1 MGRVRCRLPHI
12 PPSTVTQLLSLGTAF
27 HVPVHASLP
36 PHLPQRVC
44 QGIRFCAILNNSIFI
59 GPTKKHLLPLCALPG
74 HGLLTPTMGHIA
86 LSAFPV
92 PLSLCAPP
100 QKPSRAPVI
109 PSLLGAGRGAWC
121 QEPALA
127 TSMGTPGMG
136 TGCVPAGSNQR
147 KSLAMPSSGLLA
159 LAAGGGCIFV
169 LLFLLCPTSRARLAL
184 VPPGNTD

>member
-1 MGRVRCRLPHI
+1 MS
-12 PPSTVTQLLSLGTAF
+12 PPSHPSQHCHTAAF
-27 HVPVHASLP
+27 PRDSIP
-36 PHLPQRVC
+36 CPCSCQPSPHLPQLVC

-59 GPTKKHLLPLCALPG
+59 GPTKKHLFPLCALPG
-74 HGLLTPTMGHIA
+74 HGLLTPTIGHIA

-159 LAAGGGCIFV
+159 PGCRGGLYFCTFISVVSHFQSPA
-169 LLFLLCPTSRARLAL
+169 CPHTTRKH
-184 VPPGNTD
+184 